1 MGLVLRGLLAQIE
14 AKRKRLEQILEA
26 VHDGKKQVLCKG
38 CGLSVPAFLPTPEP
52 SSSGCRWIMLGSLSP
67 CTDFSKWALSKPRTL
82 SPLTYGVSF
91 GIKKFWV
98 TRNKLV
104 SWGWKMPLG
113 PPEDRKIH
121 FTSWLYRLPNTKG
134 WGDSSQFCKK
144 LWSGIKEG
152 KKYTSVPLRLFSK
165 CFFNKLLILKIFYFS
180 FTKNW
185 MIVSPQDFYA
195 ETAPLMWWHLEVGT
209 LGGA

>member
-121 FTSWLYRLPNTKG
+121 FSSWLYRLPNTKG

-165 CFFNKLLILKIFYFS
+165 CFFNFFEIHNHFSGIHLNKSNPLL
-180 FTKNW
+180 N
-185 MIVSPQDFYA
+185 VSN
-195 ETAPLMWWHLEVGT
+195 LHLSHNMKDGQKGS
-209 LGGA
+209 LRRLF